1 MPPRVLLRIIFC
13 QQTTV
18 FYKTSLKSCA
28 DAFQKAGLLLCMGFL
43 FFNAIC
49 RAETITTFK
58 NELIDISLW
67 MLKIAIVTLIIEIH
81 ILNFKKGFMC

>member
-1 MPPRVLLRIIFC
+1 MPSRVLLRIIFC

-18 FYKTSLKSCA
+18 FYKTSLKSCE

-58 NELIDISLW
+58 SESIDISLW
-67 MLKIAIVTLIIEIH
+67 MLKNSYCDSYYESTS
-81 ILNFKKGFMC
+81 FKF